1 LHKTVRRMRRLTS
14 ITSVLTKQYAINF
27 PKILGMKLKR
37 LTGAASPLRAPRRP
51 ATVVA
56 PASRSTSSKKIVLK
70 QSQLMIAKKLGLTPE
85 QYAREFAKTQEN

>member
-1 LHKTVRRMRRLTS
+1 MAKTLKDNGFNPIILHEKSDYAGVVAWMDEVKTTNGGGKPVTRTD
-14 ITSVLTKQYAINF
+14 
-27 PKILGMKLKR
+27 
-37 LTGAASPLRAPRRP
+37 RP

-85 QYAREFAKTQEN
+85 QYAREFAKTLGN